1 MTSAGPV
8 GRVDD
13 QQRPQDGLQGC
24 CRVAHNETRE
34 KKERRKGTKTK
45 RWLLLRAMHLMA
57 KQTRRKMLA
66 VSFGAGP
73 EGNDVGRRLIL

>member
-24 CRVAHNETRE
+24 CRVARNAKSKTSQT

-45 RWLLLRAMHLMA
+45 IWLLRAMHLMA
-57 KQTRRKMLA
+57 EQTKQKMLA

-73 EGNDVGRRLIL
+73 EGNDVG